1 MQTRILITGG
11 SGFIG
16 TNLVDYYHRKGID
29 ILNIDLSQP
38 KIEEH
43 NAYYVNCSLLDK
55 NKLHKTII
63 DFSPSHIVHLAAK
76 TDLDGKQ
83 LSDYEANTKGLYNL
97 IEIIKDITI
106 EKVIFTSSML
116 VCKAGYS
123 PFNDTDFCPTNPYG
137 ESKVIGEK
145 YIRENLQ
152 EGLNWNIIRPT
163 SIWGPWFNQPYRQF
177 FDILM
182 NGIYFNISKYSST
195 KTFGYIENAIF
206 QIDKILFLDSSLHNK
221 EVFYIGDKPAINISI
236 WANEILLKLN
246 KKPALSLP
254 LFILK
259 ILAFVGDFLNMLKI
273 NFPMSS
279 FRLKNMTTDNIQ
291 NLENTY
297 LVAGNPPVRRIDGIE
312 KTLEWIS
319 SKSNTKS

>member
-43 NAYYVNCSLLDK
+43 NAYYVNCSLLDI

-63 DFSPSHIVHLAAK
+63 DFSPSHIVHLAAR

-106 EKVIFTSSML
+106 EKVVFTSSML

-123 PFNDTDFCPTNPYG
+123 PFNDTDFCPTTPYG

-145 YIRENLQ
+145 YIRDNLQ
-152 EGLNWNIIRPT
+152 QGLNWNIIRPT
-163 SIWGPWFNQPYRQF
+163 SIWGPWFNQPYSQF
-177 FDILM
+177 FDILKKRVYV
-182 NGIYFNISKYSST
+182 NIYKYSSI
-195 KTFGYIENAIF
+195 KTFGYVENAVF
-206 QIDKILFLDSSLHNK
+206 QIDKILFSDSKIYNK
-221 EVFYIGDKPAINISI
+221 EVFYIGDMPPINISI
-236 WANEILLKLN
+236 WANEILYNLN
-246 KKPALSLP
+246 KKPAIALP
-254 LFILK
+254 YFIFKMFAL
-259 ILAFVGDFLNMLKI
+259 LGDFLSLI
-273 NFPMSS
+273 GVSFPMSS
-279 FRLKNMTTDNIQ
+279 FRLNNMTTDNIQ

-297 LVAGNPPVRRIDGIE
+297 FLAGEPPINRSEGII
-312 KTLEWIS
+312 KTLEWMS
-319 SKSNTKS
+319 SRDNL